1 MKKGLLYT
9 LIVLLTDQISKACV
23 LAYFVDHASPVR
35 VCSFFNFV
43 LAWNKG
49 VSFSMLHSDHPA
61 MPWILIT
68 VSLLIC
74 GMLAHWMSME
84 KDPKTL
90 ACFALIIGGALGNVV
105 DRIRFKAVIDFLDF
119 HIGSYHWPAFNI
131 ADSAICIGAG
141 IILIWNL
148 FFAPIEKLSEPE
160 KEKEKE
166 KKNDNV
172 NA

>member
-1 MKKGLLYT
+1 MKKGLIYAFIVF
-9 LIVLLTDQISKACV
+9 LIDQISKMSV
-23 LAYFVDHASPVR
+23 LSYFSNHDSPVY
-35 VCSFFNFV
+35 VTSFFNFV

-49 VSFSMLHSDHPA
+49 VSFSMFHSDHPL

-74 GMLAHWMSME
+74 AVILHWMSME
-84 KDPKTL
+84 KNQTTIS
-90 ACFALIIGGALGNVV
+90 CFALIVGGALGNVA

-119 HIGSYHWPAFNI
+119 HIGTYHWPAFNI

-148 FFAPIEKLSEPE
+148 FFAPVETLSEPE
-160 KEKEKE
+160 K
-166 KKNDNV
+166 DNTK
-172 NA
+172 

>member
-1 MKKGLLYT
+1 MKKGLLYA
-9 LIVLLTDQISKACV
+9 LIVFLSDQISKAFV
-23 LAYFVDHASPVR
+23 LNYFSGHPSPVG
-35 VCSFFNFV
+35 VTPFFNFV

-61 MPWILIT
+61 MPWILVT

-74 GMLAHWMSME
+74 GMLLHWMSME
-84 KDPKTL
+84 KDQFTRN
-90 ACFALIIGGALGNVV
+90 CFGMIVGGALGNVA
-105 DRIRFKAVIDFLDF
+105 DRIRLGAVVDFLDF
-119 HIGSYHWPAFNI
+119 HIGSRHWPAFNI

-148 FFAPIEKLSEPE
+148 FFAPTEKLSEPE
-160 KEKEKE
+160 KEI
-166 KKNDNV
+166 KNDNS

>member
-1 MKKGLLYT
+1 MKKGLLCA
-9 LIVLLTDQISKACV
+9 LAVFLADQLSKIFVLS
-23 LAYFVDHASPVR
+23 YFSDHLSPVR
-35 VCSFFNFV
+35 ITSFFNFV

-74 GMLAHWMSME
+74 AVILHWMSME
-84 KDPKTL
+84 KNQSTIN
-90 ACFALIIGGALGNVV
+90 CFALIVGGALGNVA

-119 HIGSYHWPAFNI
+119 HIGSYHWPAFNV
-131 ADSAICIGAG
+131 ADSAICVGAG

-148 FFAPIEKLSEPE
+148 FFVPIEKLSET
-160 KEKEKE
+160 EKE
-166 KKNDNV
+166 KKNDNL
-172 NA
+172 NP